1 MQDRCRTSWA
11 TSAWHQLSVGETIP
25 VCNCAKLRVCARV
38 EHVLSVVSRLWEPGM
53 APYRVLA
60 KNATWA
66 FTTLVPPQILLG
78 ANSVAGICGFETAHN
93 NCGWPSLPVSRAL
106 KEPMVTDMPTMAKG
120 RTSLGV
126 NDAIGSIQP

>member
-1 MQDRCRTSWA
+1 
-11 TSAWHQLSVGETIP
+11 
-25 VCNCAKLRVCARV
+25 
-38 EHVLSVVSRLWEPGM
+38 VVSRLWELGKV
-53 APYRVLA
+53 PYRVLV

-66 FTTLVPPQILLG
+66 FTALVPPQILLR
-78 ANSVAGICGFETAHN
+78 AKSVAGICGFETAHN

-120 RTSLGV
+120 HTSLGV